1 MEIAIT
7 NGSGFSGAL
16 TAAQPAIRH
25 EILSVTGFGSL
36 PDSLFVAPETLRMTI
51 GGDVFEGVFTAS
63 HADHGAVRLTSIGKV
78 EKA

>member
-7 NGSGFSGAL
+7 NGSGFSGTL

-25 EILSVTGFGSL
+25 EILSVTGFGTL
-36 PDSLFVAPETLRMTI
+36 PGGLFTTPGTLQLTI